1 VTNVLAIFTEAEGEG
16 SAVEFPP
23 IENVVEWPAF
33 FGGDTFY
40 EFNKIA
46 LMGLIAVVVPT
57 VLFLMAR
64 ASSSSTPSK
73 LRVFVESIVKFIEEQ
88 IAKPGIGHGFEPYV
102 PLLTSLF
109 LFIAIGNMFEVIPF
123 FQMPMNARMANPLVL
138 ALVVWVIFIYV
149 GFKNQGFSYFK
160 DIVWPG
166 HVPPALRPLVGFIEF
181 FSVFIVRPF
190 SHAIRLFANM
200 LAGHML
206 LITFSVLIIATL
218 GQIAASASG
227 VVLALGFVGSLV
239 GLIGFTAFEVG
250 VGIIQAFVF
259 SILAAVYI
267 GSSLHPAH

>member
-33 FGGDTFY
+33 FGEGTFY

-46 LMGLIAVVVPT
+46 LIGLIAVLVPV
-57 VLFLMAR
+57 VLFLVAR
-64 ASSSSTPSK
+64 GSSPDSPSK
-73 LRVFVESIVKFIEEQ
+73 VRVIVESIVKFIEEQ
-88 IAKPGIGHGFEPYV
+88 IAKPGIGHGYEPFV

-109 LFIAIGNMFEVIPF
+109 LFIAMGNLFEVIPF

-138 ALVVWVIFIYV
+138 AITVWVIFIFV
-149 GFKNQGFSYFK
+149 GFKNQGFAYFK
-160 DIVWPG
+160 DIIWPS
-166 HVPPALRPLVGFIEF
+166 HVPLSLRPLVGFIEL

-206 LITFSVLIIATL
+206 LITFSVLIIAT
-218 GQIAASASG
+218 GSQIAPTVKGA
-227 VVLALGFVGSLV
+227 VLAFGFVGSLV
-239 GLIGFTAFEVG
+239 GLIGFTAFELG